1 MIQQSKDPVRIRIYE
16 EKINPP
22 GQNARFYDRQTGVAL
37 LRNSSFAFFGEER
50 KYDKKKLIEI
60 LLFLNHRNTLKFIL
74 KNV

>member
-50 KYDKKKLIEI
+50 KYDKK
-60 LLFLNHRNTLKFIL
+60 N
-74 KNV
+74 